1 MAAITP
7 PLWMRPSSFPPPR
20 AARPAAVRPVR
31 NSTPRPG
38 NPALAISVYS
48 PAGAARPAAGLRE
61 ERGSDAGQGGRSPAA
76 GEAGADGVRGV
87 VDRSVPDRIRMP
99 RRALLLAATAAAAT
113 AGCSVPAPRRRG
125 PVADP
130 APGLAIAS
138 GRRALVMQLLAHPD
152 DDLYFMNPDTREA
165 LNAGTPVV
173 CVYLTAGEADGV
185 NKIPGAPRPAP
196 DRAAY
201 SSARHQ
207 GLRQA
212 YAELLGL
219 DRFTPWQRSVVTLAG
234 GHRAELDVLADGAR
248 RVELVFLN
256 TAMHTARGRLGLPSL
271 WQDRRLVLRTVVA
284 DGSPLERAGSYTYD
298 GLVDVLAGLLEQYR
312 PTVVHTLDPDPDLQ
326 FSSEYERRRDSE
338 QRGYSDHADH
348 TAAGSFAWAAL
359 IRWVA
364 RTTAA
369 GEPVPGFAVASFR
382 GYYNRHWP
390 KNLPPEVLERKAAH
404 LVPYGGAADWECGNP
419 SGCGDYNVGG
429 DRPLTNRKGWVRST
443 HHRYPGPRAHVA
455 AGADGRLTVYGVL
468 GLRAVRWR
476 EGAPGSGLFEAADD
490 LGGGPLAPV
499 LGAAATADGRHL
511 LFGLRFAALGGHGS
525 DNEREIVLLEQGGP
539 GGPFRAWRGLG
550 NPAPGADHGRRIG
563 VPVAVTAPDGR
574 VHLFVRNAEKG
585 LSTRVR
591 DAGSGRWSAWRDLG
605 GGEVQDAPTAVV
617 DTAGRVH
624 VYAAGHHSVHH
635 WTQDA
640 PGTEV
645 TARAQLTDAPTPAHA
660 PGALPAPDGSVELY
674 YRPAARPGLAVV
686 RSAGGAAPRFGGYGP
701 VTAAAAPGGP
711 VLLGRTPE
719 GRIRLRT
726 AGGSA
731 VRSRGP
737 VALDGAAL
745 HVGADGR
752 PVVVG
757 FGTDAAPWAWRPRT
771 EDGTASTPAP

>member
-1 MAAITP
+1 
-7 PLWMRPSSFPPPR
+7 
-20 AARPAAVRPVR
+20 
-31 NSTPRPG
+31 
-38 NPALAISVYS
+38 
-48 PAGAARPAAGLRE
+48 
-61 ERGSDAGQGGRSPAA
+61 
-76 GEAGADGVRGV
+76 
-87 VDRSVPDRIRMP
+87 MP
-99 RRALLLAATAAAAT
+99 RRTLLLAAGATAAT
-113 AGCSVPAPRRRG
+113 AGCAVPAPRRRG
-125 PVADP
+125 PEADP

-138 GRRALVMQLLAHPD
+138 TRRALVLQLLAHPD

-165 LNAGTPVV
+165 LDAGTPLV

-201 SSARHQ
+201 SSSRHQ

-219 DRFTPWQRSVVTLAG
+219 DRFTPWQKSVAALHG
-234 GHRAELDVLADGAR
+234 GHRAEVNVLTDGVR

-256 TAMHTARGRLGLPSL
+256 TAMHTGRGRPGLPSL
-271 WQDRRLVLRTVVA
+271 WRDRRLVLRTVVA
-284 DGSPLERAGSYTYD
+284 DNSPPERAGSYTYES
-298 GLVDVLAGLLEQYR
+298 LIDVLTGLLEQYR

-348 TAAGSFAWAAL
+348 TAAGCFAWAAL

-364 RTTAA
+364 RATGR
-369 GEPVPGFAVASFR
+369 GEPVPGFVVASFR

-390 KNLPPEVLERKAAH
+390 KNLPPAVLERKAAH
-404 LVPYGGAADWECGNP
+404 LVPYGGAPDWECGNP

-443 HHRYPGPRAHVA
+443 HHRYPGPRAQVA
-455 AGADGRLTVYGVL
+455 TGADGRLTAYGVL

-476 EGAPGSGLFEAADD
+476 ESTPGSGVWNAPDD

-499 LGAAATADGRHL
+499 LGATVTADGRQL
-511 LFGLRFAALGGHGS
+511 LFGLRFAALGGHGA
-525 DNEREIVLLEQGGP
+525 DNEREIVLLEQRSP
-539 GGPFRAWRGLG
+539 GGPFLAWQGLG
-550 NPAPGADHGRRIG
+550 NPATGPDHGRRIG
-563 VPVAVTAPDGR
+563 TPTAVTAPDGR

-591 DAGSGRWSAWRDLG
+591 DAVTGRWSDWRDMG
-605 GGEVQDAPTAVV
+605 GGEIQDGVTALV

-624 VYAAGHHSVHH
+624 VHAAGHHAVHH

-640 PGTEV
+640 PDTEV
-645 TARAQLTDAPTPAHA
+645 TARTQLTGFPVPAHA

-674 YRPAARPGLAVV
+674 YRPAARERLVTV
-686 RSAGGAAPRFGGYGP
+686 RAGAAPAPRFGGYGP
-701 VTAAAAPGGP
+701 VTAAASPAGP
-711 VLLGRTPE
+711 VLLGRTAE
-719 GRIRLRT
+719 GRIRIRT
-726 AGGSA
+726 AEGTA

-745 HVGADGR
+745 HLDAPDGR

-757 FGTDAAPWAWRPRT
+757 FGPDAAPWVWRPHMGPRLP
-771 EDGTASTPAP
+771 TPAP

>member
-1 MAAITP
+1 
-7 PLWMRPSSFPPPR
+7 
-20 AARPAAVRPVR
+20 
-31 NSTPRPG
+31 
-38 NPALAISVYS
+38 
-48 PAGAARPAAGLRE
+48 
-61 ERGSDAGQGGRSPAA
+61 
-76 GEAGADGVRGV
+76 
-87 VDRSVPDRIRMP
+87 MP

-165 LNAGTPVV
+165 LDAGTPVV

-490 LGGGPLAPV
+490 LGGGPLAPA

-550 NPAPGADHGRRIG
+550 NPAASADHGRRIG

-660 PGALPAPDGSVELY
+660 PGALPAPDGSVDLY

-771 EDGTASTPAP
+771 EDGPASTPAP

>member
-1 MAAITP
+1 
-7 PLWMRPSSFPPPR
+7 
-20 AARPAAVRPVR
+20 
-31 NSTPRPG
+31 
-38 NPALAISVYS
+38 
-48 PAGAARPAAGLRE
+48 
-61 ERGSDAGQGGRSPAA
+61 
-76 GEAGADGVRGV
+76 
-87 VDRSVPDRIRMP
+87 MP
-99 RRALLLAATAAAAT
+99 RRTLLLAAGAAGAAAT
-113 AGCSVPAPRRRG
+113 AGCAVPAPRRRG

-138 GRRALVMQLLAHPD
+138 TRRALVLQLLAHPD

-165 LNAGTPVV
+165 LDAGTPLV

-201 SSARHQ
+201 SSSRHQ

-219 DRFTPWQRSVVTLAG
+219 DRFTPWQKSVAALHG
-234 GHRAELDVLADGAR
+234 GHRAEVDVLTDGVR

-256 TAMHTARGRLGLPSL
+256 TAMHTGRGRPGLPSL
-271 WQDRRLVLRTVVA
+271 WRDRRLVLRTVVA
-284 DGSPLERAGSYTYD
+284 DNSPLEHAGSYTYES
-298 GLVDVLAGLLEQYR
+298 LIDVLTGLLEEYR

-348 TAAGSFAWAAL
+348 TAAGCFAWAAL

-364 RTTAA
+364 RATGR
-369 GEPVPGFAVASFR
+369 GEPVPGFVVASFR

-390 KNLPPEVLERKAAH
+390 KNLPPAVLERKAAH
-404 LVPYGGAADWECGNP
+404 LVPYGGGPDWECGNP

-443 HHRYPGPRAHVA
+443 HHRYPGPRAQVT
-455 AGADGRLTVYGVL
+455 AGADGRLTAYGVL

-476 EGAPGSGLFEAADD
+476 ESAPGSGVWDAPDD

-499 LGAAATADGRHL
+499 LGAAVTADGRQL
-511 LFGLRFAALGGHGS
+511 LFGLRFAALGGHGA
-525 DNEREIVLLEQGGP
+525 DNEREIVLLEQRSP
-539 GGPFRAWRGLG
+539 GGPFLAWQGLG
-550 NPAPGADHGRRIG
+550 NPATGPDHGRRIG
-563 VPVAVTAPDGR
+563 TPVAVTAPDGR

-591 DAGSGRWSAWRDLG
+591 DAVTGRWSGWRDMG
-605 GGEVQDAPTAVV
+605 GGEIQDGVTTVV

-624 VYAAGHHSVHH
+624 VYAAGHHAVHH

-640 PGTEV
+640 PDTDV
-645 TARAQLTDAPTPAHA
+645 TARTQLTGSPVPAHA

-674 YRPAARPGLAVV
+674 YRPAARERLVAV
-686 RSAGGAAPRFGGYGP
+686 RAGAAPAPRFGGYGP
-701 VTAAAAPGGP
+701 VTAAASPAGP
-711 VLLGRTPE
+711 VLLGRSAE
-719 GRIRLRT
+719 GRIRIRT
-726 AGGSA
+726 AEATA

-745 HVGADGR
+745 HLGAADGR

-757 FGTDAAPWAWRPRT
+757 FGPDAAPWLWRP
-771 EDGTASTPAP
+771 

>member
-1 MAAITP
+1 
-7 PLWMRPSSFPPPR
+7 
-20 AARPAAVRPVR
+20 
-31 NSTPRPG
+31 
-38 NPALAISVYS
+38 
-48 PAGAARPAAGLRE
+48 
-61 ERGSDAGQGGRSPAA
+61 
-76 GEAGADGVRGV
+76 
-87 VDRSVPDRIRMP
+87 MP
-99 RRALLLAATAAAAT
+99 RRAFLLAAGATAAT
-113 AGCSVPAPRRRG
+113 AGCAVPAPRRRG

-138 GRRALVMQLLAHPD
+138 TRRALVLQLLAHPD

-165 LNAGTPVV
+165 LDAGTPLV

-185 NKIPGAPRPAP
+185 NKIPGASRPAP

-201 SSARHQ
+201 SSSRHQ

-219 DRFTPWQRSVVTLAG
+219 DRFTPWQKSVAALHG
-234 GHRAELDVLADGAR
+234 GHRAEVNVLADGVR

-256 TAMHTARGRLGLPSL
+256 TAMHTGRGRPGLPSL
-271 WQDRRLVLRTVVA
+271 WWDRRLVLRTVVA
-284 DGSPLERAGSYTYD
+284 DNSPLSRAGSYTYES
-298 GLVDVLAGLLEQYR
+298 LIDVLTGLLAEYR

-348 TAAGSFAWAAL
+348 TAAGCFAWAAL

-364 RTTAA
+364 RATGR
-369 GEPVPGFAVASFR
+369 GEPVPGFVVASFR

-390 KNLPPEVLERKAAH
+390 KNLPPAVLERKAAH
-404 LVPYGGAADWECGNP
+404 LVPYGGAPDWECGNP

-443 HHRYPGPRAHVA
+443 HHRYPGPRTQVA
-455 AGADGRLTVYGVL
+455 AGADGRLTAYGVL

-476 EGAPGSGLFEAADD
+476 ESAPGSGVWDAPDD

-499 LGAAATADGRHL
+499 LGAAVTADGRQL
-511 LFGLRFAALGGHGS
+511 LLGLRFAALGGHGA
-525 DNEREIVLLEQGGP
+525 DNEREIVLLEQRTP
-539 GGPFRAWRGLG
+539 GGPFLAWQGLG
-550 NPAPGADHGRRIG
+550 NPATGPDHGRRIG
-563 VPVAVTAPDGR
+563 TPVAVTAPDGR

-591 DAGSGRWSAWRDLG
+591 DAVTGRWSGWRDMG
-605 GGEVQDAPTAVV
+605 GGEIQDGVSAVV

-624 VYAAGHHSVHH
+624 VYAAGHHAVHH

-640 PGTEV
+640 PDTDV
-645 TARAQLTDAPTPAHA
+645 TARTQLTGSPVPAHA

-674 YRPAARPGLAVV
+674 YRPAARERLVAV
-686 RSAGGAAPRFGGYGP
+686 RAGAAPAPRFGGYGP
-701 VTAAAAPGGP
+701 VTAAASPAGP
-711 VLLGRTPE
+711 VLLGRSAE
-719 GRIRLRT
+719 GRIQLRT
-726 AGGSA
+726 AEATA
-731 VRSRGP
+731 VRPRGP

-745 HVGADGR
+745 HLGAADGR

-757 FGTDAAPWAWRPRT
+757 LGPDAAPWLWRP
-771 EDGTASTPAP
+771 

>member
-1 MAAITP
+1 
-7 PLWMRPSSFPPPR
+7 
-20 AARPAAVRPVR
+20 
-31 NSTPRPG
+31 
-38 NPALAISVYS
+38 
-48 PAGAARPAAGLRE
+48 
-61 ERGSDAGQGGRSPAA
+61 
-76 GEAGADGVRGV
+76 
-87 VDRSVPDRIRMP
+87 MP
-99 RRALLLAATAAAAT
+99 RRTLLLAATAAAAT
-113 AGCSVPAPRRRG
+113 AGCAVPAPRRRG
-125 PVADP
+125 PVPDP

-138 GRRALVMQLLAHPD
+138 TRRVQLMQVLAHPD

-165 LNAGTPVV
+165 LGAGTPVV
-173 CVYLTAGEADGV
+173 CVYLTAGEADGL
-185 NKIPGAPRPAP
+185 NKVPGAPRPEP

-201 SSARHQ
+201 ASSRHQ

-219 DRFTPWQRSVVTLAG
+219 DRFTPWQRSVLTLHG
-234 GHRAELDVLADGAR
+234 GHRAERDVLTDGTR
-248 RVELVFLN
+248 RVELVFLS
-256 TAMHTARGRLGLPSL
+256 TAMHTGRGRLGLPSL

-284 DGSPLERAGSYTYD
+284 DGSPLEKAGSYTYD
-298 GLVDVLAGLLEQYR
+298 GLVDVLVGLLEQYR

-338 QRGYSDHADH
+338 QHGYSDHADH
-348 TAAGSFAWAAL
+348 TAAGCFAWAAL

-390 KNLPPEVLERKAAH
+390 KNLPPKVLERKAAH
-404 LVPYGGAADWECGNP
+404 LVPYGGAPDWECGNP

-443 HHRYPGPRAHVA
+443 HHRYPGPRAQVA
-455 AGADGRLTVYGVL
+455 SGPDGRLTVYGVL

-476 EGAPGSGLFEAADD
+476 EGAPGSGTLDVPDD

-499 LGAAATADGRHL
+499 LGSATTADGRHL
-511 LFGLRFAALGGHGS
+511 LFGLRFAELSGHGS
-525 DNEREIVLLEQGGP
+525 DNEREIVLLEQRSP

-550 NPAPGADHGRRIG
+550 NPAAPGDHGRRVG

-591 DAGSGRWSAWRDLG
+591 DAATGRWSGWRDLG
-605 GGEVQDAPTAVV
+605 GGEVQDGLTTVV

-624 VYAAGHHSVHH
+624 VYAAGHHAVHH
-635 WTQDA
+635 WTQDV
-640 PGTEV
+640 PGSDV
-645 TARAQLTDAPTPAHA
+645 TARTQLTEAPVPAHA

-674 YRPAARPGLAVV
+674 YRPAARERLATV
-686 RSAGGAAPRFGGYGP
+686 RTVPAPAPRFGGYGP
-701 VTAAAAPGGP
+701 VTAAASPGGP
-711 VLLGRTPE
+711 VLLGRSAE
-719 GRIRLRT
+719 GRIQLRT
-726 AGGSA
+726 AEGIA

-737 VALDGAAL
+737 SALDGVAL
-745 HVGADGR
+745 HLGAVGGR

-757 FGTDAAPWAWRPRT
+757 FGPDAAPWVWRP
-771 EDGTASTPAP
+771 

>member
-1 MAAITP
+1 
-7 PLWMRPSSFPPPR
+7 
-20 AARPAAVRPVR
+20 
-31 NSTPRPG
+31 
-38 NPALAISVYS
+38 
-48 PAGAARPAAGLRE
+48 
-61 ERGSDAGQGGRSPAA
+61 
-76 GEAGADGVRGV
+76 
-87 VDRSVPDRIRMP
+87 MP
-99 RRALLLAATAAAAT
+99 RRTLLLAAGATAAT
-113 AGCSVPAPRRRG
+113 AGCAVPAPRRRG
-125 PVADP
+125 PEADP

-138 GRRALVMQLLAHPD
+138 TRRALVLQLLAHPD

-165 LNAGTPVV
+165 LDAGTPLV

-185 NKIPGAPRPAP
+185 NRIPGAPRPAP

-201 SSARHQ
+201 SSSRHQ

-219 DRFTPWQRSVVTLAG
+219 DRFTPWQKSVAALHG
-234 GHRAELDVLADGAR
+234 GHRAEVNVLTDGVR

-256 TAMHTARGRLGLPSL
+256 TAMHTGRGRPGLPSL
-271 WQDRRLVLRTVVA
+271 WRDRRLVLRTVVA
-284 DGSPLERAGSYTYD
+284 DNSPLERAGSYTYES
-298 GLVDVLAGLLEQYR
+298 LINVLTGLLEQYR

-348 TAAGSFAWAAL
+348 TAAGCFAWAAL

-364 RTTAA
+364 RATGR
-369 GEPVPGFAVASFR
+369 GEPVPGFVVASFR

-390 KNLPPEVLERKAAH
+390 KNLPPAVLDRKAGH
-404 LVPYGGAADWECGNP
+404 LVPYGGAPDWECGNP

-443 HHRYPGPRAHVA
+443 HHRYPGPRAQVA
-455 AGADGRLTVYGVL
+455 TGADGRLTAYGVL

-476 EGAPGSGLFEAADD
+476 ESAPGSGVWDAPDD

-499 LGAAATADGRHL
+499 LGAAVTADGRQV
-511 LFGLRFAALGGHGS
+511 LFGLRFAALGGHGA
-525 DNEREIVLLEQGGP
+525 DNEREIVLLEQRSP
-539 GGPFRAWRGLG
+539 GGPFLAWQGLG
-550 NPAPGADHGRRIG
+550 NPATGPDHGRRIG
-563 VPVAVTAPDGR
+563 TPTAATAPDGR

-591 DAGSGRWSAWRDLG
+591 DAVTGRWSGWRDMG
-605 GGEVQDAPTAVV
+605 GGEIQDGVTALV

-624 VYAAGHHSVHH
+624 VYAAGHHAVHH

-640 PGTEV
+640 PDTDV
-645 TARAQLTDAPTPAHA
+645 TARTQLTGFPVPAHA

-674 YRPAARPGLAVV
+674 YRPAARERLVAV
-686 RSAGGAAPRFGGYGP
+686 RAGAAPAPRFGGYGP
-701 VTAAAAPGGP
+701 VTAAASPAGP
-711 VLLGRTPE
+711 VLLGRSAE
-719 GRIRLRT
+719 GRIRIRT
-726 AGGSA
+726 AEGTA

-745 HVGADGR
+745 HLGAPDGR

-757 FGTDAAPWAWRPRT
+757 FGPDAAPWVWRPQKAPRL
-771 EDGTASTPAP
+771 STPAP

>member
-1 MAAITP
+1 
-7 PLWMRPSSFPPPR
+7 
-20 AARPAAVRPVR
+20 
-31 NSTPRPG
+31 
-38 NPALAISVYS
+38 
-48 PAGAARPAAGLRE
+48 
-61 ERGSDAGQGGRSPAA
+61 
-76 GEAGADGVRGV
+76 
-87 VDRSVPDRIRMP
+87 MP
-99 RRALLLAATAAAAT
+99 RRTLLLAAGATAAT
-113 AGCSVPAPRRRG
+113 AGCAVPAPRRRG
-125 PVADP
+125 PEADP

-138 GRRALVMQLLAHPD
+138 TRRALVLQLLAHPD

-165 LNAGTPVV
+165 LDAGTPLV

-185 NKIPGAPRPAP
+185 NRIPGASRPAP

-201 SSARHQ
+201 SSSRHQ

-219 DRFTPWQRSVVTLAG
+219 DRFTPWQKSVAALHG
-234 GHRAELDVLADGAR
+234 GHRAEVNVLTDGVR

-256 TAMHTARGRLGLPSL
+256 TAMHTGRGRPGLPSL
-271 WQDRRLVLRTVVA
+271 WRDRRLVLRTVVA
-284 DGSPLERAGSYTYD
+284 DNSPLERAGSYTYES
-298 GLVDVLAGLLEQYR
+298 LIDVLTGLLEQYR

-348 TAAGSFAWAAL
+348 TAAGCFAWAAL

-364 RTTAA
+364 GATGR
-369 GEPVPGFAVASFR
+369 GEPVPGFVVASFR

-390 KNLPPEVLERKAAH
+390 KNLPPAVLDRKAGH
-404 LVPYGGAADWECGNP
+404 LVPYGGAPDWECGNP

-443 HHRYPGPRAHVA
+443 HHRYPGPRAQVA
-455 AGADGRLTVYGVL
+455 TGADGRLTAYGVL

-476 EGAPGSGLFEAADD
+476 ESAPGSGVWDAPDD

-499 LGAAATADGRHL
+499 LGAAVTADGRQV
-511 LFGLRFAALGGHGS
+511 LFGLRFAALGGHGA
-525 DNEREIVLLEQGGP
+525 DNEREIVLLEQRSP
-539 GGPFRAWRGLG
+539 GGPFLAWQGLG
-550 NPAPGADHGRRIG
+550 NPATGPDHGRRIG
-563 VPVAVTAPDGR
+563 TPTAVTAPDGR

-591 DAGSGRWSAWRDLG
+591 DAVTGRWSGWRDMG
-605 GGEVQDAPTAVV
+605 GGEIQDGVTALV

-624 VYAAGHHSVHH
+624 VYAAGHHAVHH

-640 PGTEV
+640 PDTDV
-645 TARAQLTDAPTPAHA
+645 TARTQLTGFPVPAHA

-674 YRPAARPGLAVV
+674 YRPAARERLVAV
-686 RSAGGAAPRFGGYGP
+686 RAGAAPAPRFGGYGP
-701 VTAAAAPGGP
+701 VTAAASPAGP
-711 VLLGRTPE
+711 VLLGRSAE
-719 GRIRLRT
+719 GRIRIRT
-726 AGGSA
+726 AEGTA

-745 HVGADGR
+745 HLGAPDGR

-757 FGTDAAPWAWRPRT
+757 YGPDAAPWVWRPQKAPRL
-771 EDGTASTPAP
+771 STPAP

>member
-1 MAAITP
+1 
-7 PLWMRPSSFPPPR
+7 
-20 AARPAAVRPVR
+20 
-31 NSTPRPG
+31 
-38 NPALAISVYS
+38 
-48 PAGAARPAAGLRE
+48 
-61 ERGSDAGQGGRSPAA
+61 
-76 GEAGADGVRGV
+76 
-87 VDRSVPDRIRMP
+87 MP
-99 RRALLLAATAAAAT
+99 RRTLLLAAGATAAT
-113 AGCSVPAPRRRG
+113 AGCAVPAPRRRG
-125 PVADP
+125 PEADP

-138 GRRALVMQLLAHPD
+138 TRRALVLQLLAHPD

-165 LNAGTPVV
+165 LDAGTPLV

-185 NKIPGAPRPAP
+185 NRIPGASRPAP

-201 SSARHQ
+201 SSSRHQ

-219 DRFTPWQRSVVTLAG
+219 DRFTPWQKSVAALHG
-234 GHRAELDVLADGAR
+234 GHRAEVNVLTDGVR

-256 TAMHTARGRLGLPSL
+256 TAMHTGRGRPGLPSL
-271 WQDRRLVLRTVVA
+271 WRDRRLVLRTIVA
-284 DGSPLERAGSYTYD
+284 DNSPLERAGSYTYES
-298 GLVDVLAGLLEQYR
+298 LIDVLTGLLEQYR

-348 TAAGSFAWAAL
+348 TAAGCFAWAAL

-364 RTTAA
+364 RATGR
-369 GEPVPGFAVASFR
+369 GEPVPGFVVASFR

-390 KNLPPEVLERKAAH
+390 KNLPPAVLDRKAGH
-404 LVPYGGAADWECGNP
+404 LVPYGGAPDWECGNP

-443 HHRYPGPRAHVA
+443 HHRYPGPRAQVA
-455 AGADGRLTVYGVL
+455 TGADGRLTAYGVL

-476 EGAPGSGLFEAADD
+476 ESAPGSGVWDAPED

-499 LGAAATADGRHL
+499 LGAAVTADGRQV
-511 LFGLRFAALGGHGS
+511 LFGLRFAALGGHGA
-525 DNEREIVLLEQGGP
+525 DNEREIVLLEQRSP
-539 GGPFRAWRGLG
+539 GGPFLAWQGLG
-550 NPAPGADHGRRIG
+550 NPATGPDHGRRIG
-563 VPVAVTAPDGR
+563 TPTAVTAPDGR

-591 DAGSGRWSAWRDLG
+591 DAVTGRWSGWRDMG
-605 GGEVQDAPTAVV
+605 GGEIQDGVTALV

-624 VYAAGHHSVHH
+624 VYAAGHHAVHH

-640 PGTEV
+640 PDTDV
-645 TARAQLTDAPTPAHA
+645 TARTQLTGFPVPAHA

-674 YRPAARPGLAVV
+674 YHPAARERLVAV
-686 RSAGGAAPRFGGYGP
+686 RAGAAPAPRFGGYGP
-701 VTAAAAPGGP
+701 VTAAASPAGP
-711 VLLGRTPE
+711 VLLGRSAE
-719 GRIRLRT
+719 GRIRIRT
-726 AGGSA
+726 AEGTA

-745 HVGADGR
+745 HLGAPDGR

-757 FGTDAAPWAWRPRT
+757 FGPDAAPWVWRPQKAPRL
-771 EDGTASTPAP
+771 STPAP

>member
-1 MAAITP
+1 
-7 PLWMRPSSFPPPR
+7 
-20 AARPAAVRPVR
+20 
-31 NSTPRPG
+31 
-38 NPALAISVYS
+38 
-48 PAGAARPAAGLRE
+48 
-61 ERGSDAGQGGRSPAA
+61 
-76 GEAGADGVRGV
+76 
-87 VDRSVPDRIRMP
+87 MP
-99 RRALLLAATAAAAT
+99 RRTLLLAAGATAAT
-113 AGCSVPAPRRRG
+113 AGCAVPAPRRRG
-125 PVADP
+125 MEADP

-138 GRRALVMQLLAHPD
+138 TRRALVLQLLAHPD

-165 LNAGTPVV
+165 LDAGTPLV

-185 NKIPGAPRPAP
+185 NRIPGAPRPAP

-201 SSARHQ
+201 SSSRHQ

-219 DRFTPWQRSVVTLAG
+219 DRFTPWQKSVAALHG
-234 GHRAELDVLADGAR
+234 GHRAEVNVLTDGVR

-256 TAMHTARGRLGLPSL
+256 TAMHTGRGRPGLPSL
-271 WQDRRLVLRTVVA
+271 WRDRRLVLRTVVA
-284 DGSPLERAGSYTYD
+284 DNSPLERAGSYTYES
-298 GLVDVLAGLLEQYR
+298 LIDVLTGLLEQYR

-348 TAAGSFAWAAL
+348 TAAGCFAWAAL

-364 RTTAA
+364 RATGR
-369 GEPVPGFAVASFR
+369 GEPVPGFVVASFR

-390 KNLPPEVLERKAAH
+390 KNLPPAVLDRKAGH
-404 LVPYGGAADWECGNP
+404 LVPYGGAPDWECGNP

-443 HHRYPGPRAHVA
+443 HHRYPGPRAQVA
-455 AGADGRLTVYGVL
+455 TGADGRLTAYGVL

-476 EGAPGSGLFEAADD
+476 ESAPGSGVWDAPDD

-499 LGAAATADGRHL
+499 LGAAVTADGRQV
-511 LFGLRFAALGGHGS
+511 LFGLRFAALGGHGA
-525 DNEREIVLLEQGGP
+525 DNEREIVLLEQRSP
-539 GGPFRAWRGLG
+539 GGPFLAWQGLG
-550 NPAPGADHGRRIG
+550 NPATGPDHGRRIG
-563 VPVAVTAPDGR
+563 TPTAATAPDGR

-591 DAGSGRWSAWRDLG
+591 DAVTGRWSGWRDMG
-605 GGEVQDAPTAVV
+605 GGEIQDGVTALV

-624 VYAAGHHSVHH
+624 VYAAGHHAVHH

-640 PGTEV
+640 PDTDV
-645 TARAQLTDAPTPAHA
+645 TARTQLTGFPVPAHA

-674 YRPAARPGLAVV
+674 YRPAARERLVAV
-686 RSAGGAAPRFGGYGP
+686 RAGAAPAARFGGYGP
-701 VTAAAAPGGP
+701 VTAAASPAGP
-711 VLLGRTPE
+711 VLLGRSAE
-719 GRIRLRT
+719 GRIRIRT
-726 AGGSA
+726 AEGTA

-745 HVGADGR
+745 HLGAPDGR

-757 FGTDAAPWAWRPRT
+757 FGPDAAPWVWRPQKAPRL
-771 EDGTASTPAP
+771 STPAP